1 MKRLGAGRSFFIGI
15 ILVFIGYVGYII
27 CTHQYDTELH
37 KQTIHLYIDEATNPS
52 FLQMIDFVNVPEE
65 DIKVLVW
72 KRYEHTYPTAQ
83 LIQQNTIV
91 ANGVYYPENGKVQFK
106 LLISD
111 ILHRYPQ
118 ADWVIHANFAY
129 FGNHAAT
136 AITMIPKSQVKQI
149 HLYEDSMGQ
158 VLRHEYMRKGEIPAT
173 VTALRK
179 MIQSG
184 NPVYYFDY
192 MSTLPQVYPTIFH
205 VSFFNEIQAARHQYE
220 PLFGIP
226 NLQLVA
232 VDLVEIKNE
241 LDSEAYHRLM
251 QLLHF
256 NPDEIKEELD
266 GREMGVLL
274 LGILQSPE
282 IENQVNIIK
291 DLIRRNSQ
299 ADEIVWYGK
308 NHPVRP
314 DFDPNSDFKS
324 LNSRMPFEILF
335 LTDLPLKYVAGIG
348 SSAFYACKPEQILA
362 YIPQNPPYYRDS
374 LIRLGI
380 LNPSVII
387 ETKDNSEH

>member
-1 MKRLGAGRSFFIGI
+1 MKRLRAGSQFFIGI
-15 ILVFIGYVGYII
+15 ILVLIGYAGYILY
-27 CTHQYDTELH
+27 TQQFNTELQ
-37 KQTIHLYIDEATNPS
+37 KQIIHLYIDEATNPS

-65 DIKVLVW
+65 DVKVLVW
-72 KRYEHTYPTAQ
+72 KRYEYTYPTAQ
-83 LIQQNTIV
+83 LIQKNTIV
-91 ANGVYYPENGKVQFK
+91 ANGVYYQTKGKEQFK

-111 ILHRYPQ
+111 ILHQYPH
-118 ADWVIHANFAY
+118 ADWIIHANFAY

-136 AITMIPKSQVKQI
+136 AISMIPKSQVKQI
-149 HLYEDSMGQ
+149 HLYEDSTGQ
-158 VLRHEYMRKGEIPAT
+158 VLRREYLRKGKIPAT

-179 MIQSG
+179 MIKSG
-184 NPVYYFDY
+184 NAVYYFDY
-192 MSTLPQVYPTIFH
+192 LSTLPQIYPTTFH

-220 PLFGIP
+220 PLFSIP
-226 NLQLVA
+226 HLQLVA
-232 VDLVEIKNE
+232 VDLAEIKNE
-241 LDSEAYHRLM
+241 LDSNAYDRLM
-251 QLLHF
+251 KLIHF
-256 NPDEIKEELD
+256 NPDEIKKELD

-274 LGILQSPE
+274 LGTLQSPE
-282 IENQVNIIK
+282 IENQVNMIK

-387 ETKDNSEH
+387 ETENNSTH